1 MAYKKKTVGRKVNPD
16 ELLKREAY
24 AIAMYGTSEEYLDPD
39 ERATID
45 AISDLDEQSYPI
57 TPNRNRIGY
66 WPSTFEVIEAPTS
79 DKSHLKDQRDR
90 AEQCGFHH
98 PSETLVIVFR
108 MPVKKNKVTG
118 YYEPTGAPPPVYRY
132 DDFPEEMWEQLKMSD
147 STGKFLKYNGVDNYN
162 PRQTNFA
169 QLSAEFK

>member
-1 MAYKKKTVGRKVNPD
+1 MANDDIPEGYYRGKNGRLYPA
-16 ELLKREAY
+16 KRE
-24 AIAMYGTSEEYLDPD
+24 SLLDRTAR
-39 ERATID
+39 ERAEREAQAAID
-45 AISDLDEQSYPI
+45 AIADLDEQSYPI